1 MGHHYIKL
9 KVVSHWIYSSNSSL
23 YTTISVVC
31 KPENERTC
39 QNVFTPGV
47 YNRCTQNVNESFN
60 GMIWDWVPKAIY
72 VELDNLS
79 LGVYDILPILMMQ
92 Q

>member
-1 MGHHYIKL
+1 MFLHPAYI
-9 KVVSHWIYSSNSSL
+9 
-23 YTTISVVC
+23 
-31 KPENERTC
+31 
-39 QNVFTPGV
+39 

-60 GMIWDWVPKAIY
+60 GMIWDRVPKAIY